1 MMKTLKEELD
11 ALEKVHKRFVAR
23 DNVRHRLS

>member
-11 ALEKVHKRFVAR
+11 ALEKVHEHFVAR
-23 DNVRHRLS
+23 YNLFHRLS